1 MQQPLSGLPN
11 ISFIKKLP
19 NKSKNL
25 NHKFTQP
32 FSQYEIQK
40 KRRTITRLAPEHRHC
55 KSISE
60 TRHQQN
66 KSVT

>member
-32 FSQYEIQK
+32 FSQSMKYRKNAEQ
-40 KRRTITRLAPEHRHC
+40 
-55 KSISE
+55 
-60 TRHQQN
+60 
-66 KSVT
+66 